1 MKNKFTNDK
10 KFFIERIKSDLT
22 NISLKEF
29 NFDTKMMTI
38 ILVFNEVF
46 FSKRRAIKKINEF
59 RALGI
64 KVIVKRNNFY
74 DDANFLLR
82 RISND

>member
-74 DDANFLLR
+74 DYVNFLLR